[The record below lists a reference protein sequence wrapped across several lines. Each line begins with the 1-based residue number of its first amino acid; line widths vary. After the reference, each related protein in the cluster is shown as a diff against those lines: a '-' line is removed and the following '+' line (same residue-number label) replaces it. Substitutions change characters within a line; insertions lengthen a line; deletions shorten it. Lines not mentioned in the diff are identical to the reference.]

1 MADWKVIIYNYCAKA
16 WEVQILHT
24 PFKPLYGVFYFN
36 QQLFTLNN
44 IWSFI
49 NMSHEVLKL
58 NLNNPPPIGEDLSP
72 VHETANIIK
81 EIVKSVLG
89 YSSQPVSV
97 SGNKEQLMAFT
108 EIVQAE
114 KKYMEEYS
122 DPNSNE
128 KKINELESVLEEK
141 LENFQQQTKIEWPFR

>member
-1 MADWKVIIYNYCAKA
+1 
-16 WEVQILHT
+16 
-24 PFKPLYGVFYFN
+24 
-36 QQLFTLNN
+36 
-44 IWSFI
+44 
-49 NMSHEVLKL
+49 MSHEVLKL